1 LYKLSSFT
9 YSNSILSHSNEPN
22 EKMTKKFIIETLKGS
37 EGCGYIKGNYYQNNY
52 KDLFSLKIINHIG
65 DGMPF
70 SVKR

>member
-1 LYKLSSFT
+1 
-9 YSNSILSHSNEPN
+9 
-22 EKMTKKFIIETLKGS
+22 MTKKFIIETLKGS

-52 KDLFSLKIINHIG
+52 KDLFSLKIINHIR